1 VLKNPQTLEV
11 VTFPNDHTR
20 PERDFIGRLTVGDT
34 LPVTIRQG
42 RIVDVDGQITGWGV
56 NIDDDFRVVN
66 MTITEDNSL
75 RLLLNRRDQ
84 T

>member
-1 VLKNPQTLEV
+1 
-11 VTFPNDHTR
+11 
-20 PERDFIGRLTVGDT
+20 LTAGDT
-34 LPVTIRQG
+34 VPVSIRQG

-56 NIDDDFRVVN
+56 DIDGDFRVVN
-66 MTITEDNSL
+66 MSIGEDDAL